1 MHDYAITVNSIND
14 YLWDYF
20 VFVPCSFCYNSL
32 NFENAIIKLQKTIK
46 LEKIKEI
53 MSQRRKGEHGHLG
66 SI

>member
-46 LEKIKEI
+46 LDKKKRNNVSKKE
-53 MSQRRKGEHGHLG
+53 RGAWPPR
-66 SI
+66 